1 MFKYDE
7 NIESRYGIKLISDQV
22 VRKEAGFSQR
32 ESFNWIKKLVN
43 HLIVNPDPMV
53 VPVYRFEVLQEEDDK
68 NNERWGTFRYAYEM
82 MRLPM
87 LDRAEKSLISTM
99 CSLYHPVTRD
109 NPNPDVQKGWRELPK
124 LMEFMNKVLAD
135 GHYTDLHNNN
145 FLKDQEGEYRIID
158 LEGFRRYP
166 GVGEFP

>member
-22 VRKEAGFSQR
+22 VRKEAGFSQKG
-32 ESFNWIKKLVN
+32 SLDWIRKLCN
-43 HLIVNPDPMV
+43 HVIANPDPMV
-53 VPVYRFEVLQEEDDK
+53 VPVYRFEVLEERDDS
-68 NNERWGTFRYAYEM
+68 NGRWGTYRYAYEM

-87 LDRAEKSLISTM
+87 LDRYEKQLISDVI
-99 CSLYHPVTRD
+99 SHYKPVPLD
-109 NPNPDVQKGWRELPK
+109 VADPNLVRGWRELPE
-124 LMEFMNKVLAD
+124 LMKFMNKVLAE

-145 FLKDQEGEYRIID
+145 FLKDQEGNYRIID

-166 GVGEFP
+166 GVGEFQ